1 MKFSELCKFTDKQWE
16 ATATADEKKYMLYGG
31 ARGGGKSYW
40 LRWYLLRR
48 ILEYRAQGI
57 NIDVMLACED
67 YPSLTGRQVGKISTE
82 FPLEI
87 GSVKSTKEKGLGFH
101 LNGGGSILLR
111 NLDDASKYQSFE
123 FAIIA
128 IDEITKN
135 PLSTFNK
142 LRGSLR
148 WPGVAN
154 TQFIGTCNPEACW
167 VRDYW
172 IEKRLPEELQSEID
186 NFAFVPA
193 MPQDNP
199 HLDGS
204 YWRELNTLSGALRQ
218 AWLHGDWYAGIEGL
232 VYSDFNGD
240 NVTDIEPDKESPFE
254 IAIDDGY
261 IDPRATL
268 FIQRLPGGDILVFD
282 EIYHSK
288 ALEEETITEIQRK
301 IERYGFG
308 RMPTSAS
315 VSHEA
320 IALRRRLV
328 EAGIP
333 AHNWMATRAGGG
345 KSTRQAAI
353 TLTRSLICDGNKH
366 RAIKVHRRCT
376 NLLNEIRG
384 TYKYPEGK
392 HGLEAEP
399 QDGGDHACQALES
412 WVWHRQSNADPASL
426 IGFA

>member
-16 ATATADEKKYMLYGG
+16 ATETADGKKYMLYGG

-48 ILEYRAQGI
+48 VLEYKARGI
-57 NIDVMLACED
+57 NVDVMLACED
-67 YPSLTGRQVGKISTE
+67 YPSLKGRQIGKISVE
-82 FPLEI
+82 FPAEI

-135 PLSTFNK
+135 PLSTFDK

-148 WPGVAN
+148 WPGVPN

-172 IEKRLPEELQSEID
+172 IEKRFPEALQGESD
-186 NFAFVPA
+186 NFAFVSA
-193 MPQDNP
+193 LPQDNP
-199 HLDGS
+199 HLDTS

-218 AWLHGDWYAGIEGL
+218 AWLHGDWYAGVEGL
-232 VYSDFNGD
+232 VYENFNDENIVGD
-240 NVTDIEPDKESPFE
+240 EIEVDTDLGCE

-261 IDPRATL
+261 IDPRSTL
-268 FIQRLPGGDILVFD
+268 FIQRLPNGDVFVFD
-282 EIYHSK
+282 ELYQTK
-288 ALEEETITEIQRK
+288 TLEEQTIASIIETVG
-301 IERYGFG
+301 RYGL
-308 RMPTSAS
+308 RLPEMAA

-320 IALRRRLV
+320 VALRERLRK
-328 EAGIP
+328 ADII
-333 AHNWMATRAGGG
+333 ARNWMSKKVSGSG
-345 KSTRQAAI
+345 STRLAAI
-353 TLTRSLICDGNKH
+353 TKTRGLICDGQGH
-366 RAIKVHRRCT
+366 RAIKVHRRCR
-376 NLLNEIRG
+376 NLIDELRSG
-384 TYKYPEGK
+384 YKYPEGK
-392 HGLEAEP
+392 HGLSESPA
-399 QDGGDHACQALES
+399 DGNDHAAQALES
-412 WVWHRQSNADPASL
+412 WVWLRA
-426 IGFA
+426 